1 MINIL
6 VSRAKQILFQ
16 IPALPLK
23 YLYVLGYVVTY
34 LLGPIHLTSSCHNL
48 LCANYSAAFW
58 GGNSEQNGH
67 STFPNQVYRTI
78 GWGGIKYHVTYS
90 ITNANTCSKEN
101 ILDYFLCHVSEIWL
115 HLYVN

>member
-48 LCANYSAAFW
+48 LCANYSAAF
-58 GGNSEQNGH
+58 
-67 STFPNQVYRTI
+67 
-78 GWGGIKYHVTYS
+78 
-90 ITNANTCSKEN
+90 
-101 ILDYFLCHVSEIWL
+101 
-115 HLYVN
+115 

>member
-34 LLGPIHLTSSCHNL
+34 LLGPIHLTSSYHNL

-58 GGNSEQNGH
+58 GDNS
-67 STFPNQVYRTI
+67 NQVYRTI
-78 GWGGIKYHVTYS
+78 GWAGIKYHVTYS
-90 ITNANTCSKEN
+90 IMNANTCSKEN